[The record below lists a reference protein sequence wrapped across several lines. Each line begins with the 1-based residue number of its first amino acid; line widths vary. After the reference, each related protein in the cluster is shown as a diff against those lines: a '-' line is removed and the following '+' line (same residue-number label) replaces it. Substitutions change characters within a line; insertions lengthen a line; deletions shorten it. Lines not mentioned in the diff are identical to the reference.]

1 MSIVVRTSVSVQT
14 LLGITE
20 MGSSIQNKQ
29 RTALVTVVFVMLLT
43 LAGCASLPK
52 ANPPD
57 PKQLVLDIEGQLR
70 QFKGFTPQQVLEA
83 AEEVLRRYQPEAK
96 FVRSADT
103 LKMESHHVYFLVFA
117 AGQTEERWAVHAREE
132 DQVTVAS
139 VAMDERTA
147 GDCFLC
153 GLGGVGLTTQLPKK
167 AKETIFG
174 QVPAVDI
181 DYGMF
186 WHRVQSILT
195 GAPWPECLNVW
206 EITIYPRYFEPLCSN
221 RTRDR
226 YEAK

>member
-1 MSIVVRTSVSVQT
+1 
-14 LLGITE
+14 
-20 MGSSIQNKQ
+20 MGNAFRNRR
-29 RTALVTVVFVMLLT
+29 RTALVAAVSGMLFT
-43 LAGCASLPK
+43 LAGCAPLPEVK
-52 ANPPD
+52 PPD

-70 QFKGFTPQQVLEA
+70 QFKGFTPQQVLAA
-83 AEEVLRRYQPEAK
+83 AEEVLRKHEPEAK

-103 LKMESHHVYFLVFA
+103 LKMESHHVGSIAIVWW
-117 AGQTEERWAVHAREE
+117 QREERWAVHAREE

-139 VAMDERTA
+139 VAMDERSASMCLVCGMGGFSA
-147 GDCFLC
+147 G
-153 GLGGVGLTTQLPKK
+153 QLPSK
-167 AKETIFG
+167 AKPRLFG
-174 QVPAVDI
+174 TVGPVDI

-206 EITIYPRYFEPLCSN
+206 EMTFSPRYFEPLCSN